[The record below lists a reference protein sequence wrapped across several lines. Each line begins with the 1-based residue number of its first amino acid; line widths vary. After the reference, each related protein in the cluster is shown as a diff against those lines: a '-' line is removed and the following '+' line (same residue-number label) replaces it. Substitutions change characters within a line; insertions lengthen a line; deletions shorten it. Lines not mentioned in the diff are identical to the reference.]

1 MNRQKRIVRASW
13 IGIGVNT
20 ALAIAKIVGGLLFA
34 SMAVIGDGIDSAND
48 VGTYFITLIAARIML
63 RPPDPKFPYGYNRA
77 EAIATKLLSF
87 FIFFVGAQLV
97 LNSTV
102 DLWNGNQ
109 NHIPEFGAIV
119 VTVISI
125 FTKLV
130 LAYWQM
136 KEGKAINSK
145 MLIANAR
152 NMRGD
157 IALSVGVLVGVFC
170 SYFFEQD
177 WLDHAVGILVGL
189 WILKVAF
196 DLFKETSLELMDSI
210 DDTEVYSKII
220 RAVQQVEGAE
230 NPHRLRVRRLSNLL
244 MIDLDIEVEP
254 HLIMQETH
262 DIGLEVEDSIKQTLD
277 NVYDIMIHFEP
288 LGNIEQNEPYGVH
301 HQDI

>member
-1 MNRQKRIVRASW
+1 MNRQQRIVRASW

-20 ALAIAKIVGGLLFA
+20 ALAIAKIVGGLVFA
-34 SMAVIGDGIDSAND
+34 SVAVIGDGIDSAND

-125 FTKLV
+125 FTKLG

-145 MLIANAR
+145 MLIANAH
-152 NMRGD
+152 NMRSD
-157 IALSVGVLVGVFC
+157 IALSVGVLIGVFC
-170 SYFFEQD
+170 SYFLKQD

-244 MIDLDIEVEP
+244 MIDLDIEVESQ
-254 HLIMQETH
+254 LTMQETH
-262 DIGLEVEDSIKQTLD
+262 DIGVKVESSIKQTVD